1 MALLE
6 PILAGMSVGLS
17 ALARAA
23 GRAHVEIGA
32 DKLLHLPPIRPMDE
46 EVEPRK
52 TREMVF
58 RHIGPVQL
66 PRLLLEDDAATR
78 FSEASLARRPSSRN
92 ELPAVYGALLAH
104 GADIDANGVGSMIP
118 GIDAAHIATA
128 MRAVELSGRL
138 RRAND
143 RFRNTE
149 RRADRG
155 VVRRRHQGL
164 GRHDG
169 HGRQP
174 TLVDSPSGSA
184 AALPQPCSLTRAAAS
199 ARRMAP
205 RLPPSRPL
213 TATGGEQ
220 GNGSSVS
227 IRHGSPPMPAIPC
240 H

>member
-1 MALLE
+1 MLLADADWTSSKERHDQIFGLPTQAMALLE

-104 GADIDANGVGSMIP
+104 GTDIDANGVGSMIP

-138 RRAND
+138 RRAN
-143 RFRNTE
+143 E
-149 RRADRG
+149 RVSEYRTPCRS
-155 VVRRRHQGL
+155 RRCEA
-164 GRHDG
+164 
-169 HGRQP
+169 
-174 TLVDSPSGSA
+174 T
-184 AALPQPCSLTRAAAS
+184 
-199 ARRMAP
+199 AP
-205 RLPPSRPL
+205 RARP
-213 TATGGEQ
+213 T
-220 GNGSSVS
+220 
-227 IRHGSPPMPAIPC
+227 
-240 H
+240 